1 MAGIQPAVWV
11 ESAGQQGEI
20 GDKYWLGM
28 YAEAYKRMENG
39 KSEDYNSRVLFW
51 SCMFCHPLCFLNQ
64 NDYLWSKNRWFL
76 AVDGSYFFL
85 KTAVD
90 GSFSNFHVTSKC
102 LNRTSRYYIKT
113 SVHSYFNIIK
123 RSITLKCPTNLP
135 HFSVITDQITK
146 VITYN
151 KLLHRWNIVT
161 IEFHL
166 SKLYVSNIRIS
177 GCH

>member
-1 MAGIQPAVWV
+1 MIIIQEFCFGLVCFV
-11 ESAGQQGEI
+11 TR
-20 GDKYWLGM
+20 
-28 YAEAYKRMENG
+28 YA
-39 KSEDYNSRVLFW
+39 FW
-51 SCMFCHPLCFLNQ
+51 TKMIIYDQRTSSFWRLM
-64 NDYLWSKNRWFL
+64 NRWFWRL
-76 AVDGSYFFL
+76 MKVLSFFKKL
-85 KTAVD
+85 HFPESHFQVM
-90 GSFSNFHVTSKC
+90 SKIC

-113 SVHSYFNIIK
+113 NVHSYFNIIK

-146 VITYN
+146 VITYH

-166 SKLYVSNIRIS
+166 SKLHVSNIRIS